1 MSFRE
6 RNMKPKFYFVDQCEN
21 PISNMI
27 DGFDVT
33 EWFRKAK
40 IEWTI
45 SLDNEGTE
53 QNFAR
58 RCDWA

>member
-1 MSFRE
+1 MF
-6 RNMKPKFYFVDQCEN
+6 
-21 PISNMI
+21 
-27 DGFDVT
+27 DGFVMT

-53 QNFAR
+53 QNFDR
-58 RCDWA
+58 RCDWAKWAKLCLFIF